1 MAAGI
6 SQQQI
11 INLANLAKL
20 DLSQAEIESYQQEL
34 TAIIALI
41 DQLQEV
47 EVESLP
53 ATEQVTHLRD
63 VMRADVE
70 RPAIKLTLQDLALNA
85 ELHERQFKI
94 PKVNL

>member
-20 DLSQAEIESYQQEL
+20 DLSQAEIESYHQEL

-47 EVESLP
+47 DVESLP
-53 ATEQVTHLRD
+53 ATEQVTHLKD

>member
-47 EVESLP
+47 EVENLP
-53 ATEQVTHLRD
+53 ATEQVTHLKD